1 MSYVFKL
8 NITFII
14 CLSLFRSAA
23 QKNDLHPTHSLLSKS
38 DSILLDSLYNLSYD
52 LSFYDSD
59 SALTLIEEYLNIS
72 KKNNNYQ
79 IEGGLVT
86 KGYIHIKLGNHK
98 TALDCFFQVLKL
110 GEDNNDS
117 LLISEAYN
125 DIAVVYGESEKYLKS
140 LSYYEK
146 SLEIS
151 RSLNDLFN
159 ISQTLNNYGLIFLYL
174 NNYDKAYEVF
184 KEALVLKEQF
194 LKEETDPDKKY
205 YLEID
210 IAMLESN
217 LGLVYLNRKQ
227 FQKAIDITNKAAF
240 IYKKLGID
248 FYLIQSYTTLAQ
260 LYLLTDEV
268 LLAKKYGELS
278 LELLGDEQFIE
289 IKANSLGVLS
299 KVYEKLNK
307 NEIALT
313 YKENEQVLNDSFLR
327 QENKTAVE
335 EAEIK
340 YEYDKK
346 SFSDSLINLQKQR
359 VFDASLEVKNAELKS
374 QNRITNGIIF
384 ILFLIVVFSIIL
396 WLRFQKNQQEKDLIK
411 EQKNIMDEAYLE
423 LEENK
428 IEIEKK
434 NKEIVD
440 SIYYARYIQRALYP
454 DEDHMKD
461 FFEDYVIFNLPKDIV
476 GGDFHWFKSFGDKAI
491 AIAADC
497 TGHGVPGGFITVLG
511 NLFIESSTG
520 DHPKSPDEIL
530 SDINNELVTVLKQH
544 EKDAIQDGMD
554 LAICLIDKKTRKITF
569 SGSRNGVY
577 VVNKKGDLKEIKG
590 DYTPVGGFY
599 SKKEKINNRTYQ
611 THEIKL
617 KKDEWVFMYS
627 DGYYDQFG
635 GDRNKSLGSTRFKDV
650 LVDAVKNK
658 KLQTSDFKNHFFNW
672 MGENEQLDDVLL
684 MGFRT

>member
-1 MSYVFKL
+1 MSVVYKLVFILIFLFADKYISAIAYDSNL
-8 NITFII
+8 SSKDERISD
-14 CLSLFRSAA
+14 SLF
-23 QKNDLHPTHSLLSKS
+23 
-38 DSILLDSLYNLSYD
+38 LDSLCDLSYD
-52 LSFYDSD
+52 LSFNNLD
-59 SALTLIEEYLNIS
+59 SALIVIEEFLSYSRERDNLNIELGMT
-72 KKNNNYQ
+72 
-79 IEGGLVT
+79 I
-86 KGYIHIKLGNHK
+86 KGYLHNQLGDPK
-98 TALDCFFQVLKL
+98 TALDCFFYVLKI
-110 GEDNNDS
+110 GEDNSDS
-117 LLISEAYN
+117 TLISQVYN
-125 DIAVVYGESEKYLKS
+125 DIAMVYMELRE
-140 LSYYEK
+140 YEK
-146 SLEIS
+146 ALYYNENSLEIS
-151 RSLNDLFN
+151 RSQNDLKT
-159 ISQTLNNYGLIFLYL
+159 ISLTLNNYGLVFLYL
-174 NNYDKAYEVF
+174 EDYEKANDVF
-184 KEALVLKEQF
+184 NEALVLKEKF
-194 LKEETDPDKKY
+194 LEEENDPDEKY

-217 LGLVYLNRKQ
+217 LGLVYQNRKQ
-227 FQKAIDITNKAAF
+227 FQKAIDITNKAVF
-240 IYKKLGID
+240 IYDKLGLD
-248 FYLIQSYTTLAQ
+248 FYLIQSYTTLAE
-260 LYLLTDEV
+260 LYLLIDEV
-268 LLAKKYGELS
+268 SLAKKYADLS

-289 IKANSLGVLS
+289 LKANSFGVLS
-299 KVYEKLNK
+299 MVYEELNK

-313 YKENEQVLNDSFLR
+313 YKESEQVLNDSLYSLV
-327 QENKTAVE
+327 NKEALA

-346 SFSDSLINLQKQR
+346 AFSDSLVNIQKQR

-396 WLRFQKNQQEKDLIK
+396 WLRFQKNQQEKELIK
-411 EQKNIMDEAYLE
+411 EQKNVMDDAYTE

-434 NKEIVD
+434 NKEIID

-454 DEDHMKD
+454 DEDHMKA
-461 FFEDYVIFNLPKDIV
+461 FFEDYLVFNLPKDIV

-491 AIAADC
+491 VIAADC

-554 LAICLIDKKTRKITF
+554 LGICLIDKKSKKITF

-577 VVNKKGDLKEIKG
+577 VVNKKGDLMEIKG

-599 SKKEKINNRTYQ
+599 SKKEKINNRKYE

-635 GDRNKSLGSTRFKDV
+635 GDRNKSMGSTRFKNV
-650 LVDAVKNK
+650 LVHAVKND
-658 KLQTSDFKNHFFNW
+658 KLQTSDFKNHFFSW
-672 MGENEQLDDVLL
+672 MGDNDQLDDVLL
-684 MGFRT
+684 MGFTL

>member
-1 MSYVFKL
+1 MSVVYKLVFILIFLFADKYISAIAYDSNL
-8 NITFII
+8 SSKDERISD
-14 CLSLFRSAA
+14 SLF
-23 QKNDLHPTHSLLSKS
+23 
-38 DSILLDSLYNLSYD
+38 LDSLCDLSYD
-52 LSFYDSD
+52 LSFNNLD
-59 SALTLIEEYLNIS
+59 SALIVIEEFLSYSRERENLNIELGMT
-72 KKNNNYQ
+72 
-79 IEGGLVT
+79 I
-86 KGYIHIKLGNHK
+86 KGYLHNQLGDPK
-98 TALDCFFQVLKL
+98 TALDCFFYVLKI
-110 GEDNNDS
+110 GEDNSDS
-117 LLISEAYN
+117 TLISQVYN
-125 DIAVVYGESEKYLKS
+125 DIAMVYMELRE
-140 LSYYEK
+140 YEK
-146 SLEIS
+146 ALYYNENSLEIS
-151 RSLNDLFN
+151 RSQNDLKT
-159 ISQTLNNYGLIFLYL
+159 ISLTLNNYGLVFLYL
-174 NNYDKAYEVF
+174 EDYEKANDVF
-184 KEALVLKEQF
+184 NEALVLKEKF
-194 LKEETDPDKKY
+194 LEEETDPDEKY

-217 LGLVYLNRKQ
+217 LGLVYQKTKQ
-227 FQKAIDITNKAAF
+227 FQKAIDITNKAVF
-240 IYKKLGID
+240 IYDKLGLD
-248 FYLIQSYTTLAQ
+248 FYLIQSYTTLAE
-260 LYLLTDEV
+260 LYLLIDEV
-268 LLAKKYGELS
+268 SLAKKYADLS

-289 IKANSLGVLS
+289 LKANSFGVLS
-299 KVYEKLNK
+299 MVYEELNK

-313 YKENEQVLNDSFLR
+313 YKESEQVLNDSLYSLV
-327 QENKTAVE
+327 NKEALA

-346 SFSDSLINLQKQR
+346 AFSDSLVNIQKQR

-396 WLRFQKNQQEKDLIK
+396 WLRFQKNQQEKELIK
-411 EQKNIMDEAYLE
+411 EQKNVMDDAYTE

-434 NKEIVD
+434 NKEIID

-454 DEDHMKD
+454 DEDHMKA
-461 FFEDYVIFNLPKDIV
+461 FFEDYLVFNLPKDIV

-491 AIAADC
+491 VIAADC

-554 LAICLIDKKTRKITF
+554 LGICLIDKKSKKITF

-577 VVNKKGDLKEIKG
+577 VVNKKGDLMEIKG

-599 SKKEKINNRTYQ
+599 SKKEKINNRKYE

-635 GDRNKSLGSTRFKDV
+635 GDRNKSMGSTRFKNV
-650 LVDAVKNK
+650 LVHAVKND
-658 KLQTSDFKNHFFNW
+658 KLQTSDFKNHFFSW
-672 MGENEQLDDVLL
+672 MGDNDQLDDVLL
-684 MGFRT
+684 MGFTL

>member
-1 MSYVFKL
+1 M
-8 NITFII
+8 
-14 CLSLFRSAA
+14 
-23 QKNDLHPTHSLLSKS
+23 SLLYKLIFLFIFFTIKISGLAISS
-38 DSILLDSLYNLSYD
+38 DSISVSEKITKADSLHLDSLYNLSYD
-52 LSFYDSD
+52 LSFYDFD
-59 SALTLIEEYLNIS
+59 SALIIIEEFLSYSREKNNLNIELGMT
-72 KKNNNYQ
+72 N
-79 IEGGLVT
+79 
-86 KGYIHIKLGNHK
+86 KGYLHTQLGDQK
-98 TALDCFFQVLKL
+98 TALDCFFYVLKL
-110 GEDNNDS
+110 GEDEGDS
-117 LLISEAYN
+117 TLISQAFN
-125 DIAVVYGESEKYLKS
+125 DIAMVYMELREYEKALNYN
-140 LSYYEK
+140 EK
-146 SLEIS
+146 SLKIS
-151 RSLNDLFN
+151 RSQNDQKN
-159 ISQTLNNYGLIFLYL
+159 ISFTLNNYGLVYLYL
-174 NNYDKAYEVF
+174 KNYKKASEVF
-184 KEALVLKEQF
+184 NEALVLKEKF
-194 LKEETDPDKKY
+194 FIDETDPDEKY

-217 LGLVYLNRKQ
+217 LGLVYKYQNQ
-227 FQKAIDITNKAAF
+227 NQKAINITKKAELIF
-240 IYKKLGID
+240 KKLGLD
-248 FYLIQSYTTLAQ
+248 FYLIQSYTTLSE
-260 LYLLTDEV
+260 LYYIQNNLI
-268 LLAKKYGELS
+268 LAKKYGELS
-278 LELLGDEQFIE
+278 LELVENEQYIE
-289 IKANSLGVLS
+289 LKANSFNVLS

-307 NEIALT
+307 NELALS
-313 YKENEQVLNDSFLR
+313 YQENSQVLTDSFYRL
-327 QENKTAVE
+327 ENTEALA

-346 SFSDSLINLQKQR
+346 AYSDSLVNIQRQR
-359 VFDASLEVKNAELKS
+359 VFDASLEVKNAELRS
-374 QNRITNGIIF
+374 QNRITNGIIL

-411 EQKNIMDEAYLE
+411 EQKNVMDEAYAE

-434 NKEIVD
+434 NKEIID

-454 DEDHMKD
+454 DEDHMKV
-461 FFEDYVIFNLPKDIV
+461 FFDDYVVFNLPKDIV

-520 DHPKSPDEIL
+520 DHPKSPNEIL
-530 SDINNELVTVLKQH
+530 SDINSELVTVLKQH

-569 SGSRNGVY
+569 SGSRNGIY

-617 KKDEWVFMYS
+617 NKDEWVFMYS

-635 GDRNKSLGSTRFKDV
+635 GERNKSLGSTRFKDV
-650 LVDAVKNK
+650 LVHAVKNK
-658 KLQTSDFKNHFFNW
+658 KLKTSDFKNHFFNW

-684 MGFRT
+684 MGFRI

>member
-1 MSYVFKL
+1 MSVVYKLVFILIFLFADKYISAIAYDS
-8 NITFII
+8 N
-14 CLSLFRSAA
+14 LS
-23 QKNDLHPTHSLLSKS
+23 SKDERLS
-38 DSILLDSLYNLSYD
+38 DSLYLDSLCDLSYD
-52 LSFYDSD
+52 LSFNNLD
-59 SALTLIEEYLNIS
+59 SALIVIEEFLSYSRERDNLNIELGMT
-72 KKNNNYQ
+72 
-79 IEGGLVT
+79 I
-86 KGYIHIKLGNHK
+86 KGYLHNQLGDPK
-98 TALDCFFQVLKL
+98 TALDCFFYVLKI
-110 GEDNNDS
+110 GEDNSDS
-117 LLISEAYN
+117 TLISQVYN
-125 DIAVVYGESEKYLKS
+125 DIAMVYMELRE
-140 LSYYEK
+140 YEK
-146 SLEIS
+146 ALYYNENSLEIS
-151 RSLNDLFN
+151 RSQNDLKT
-159 ISQTLNNYGLIFLYL
+159 ISLTLNNYGLVFLYL
-174 NNYDKAYEVF
+174 EDYEKANDVF
-184 KEALVLKEQF
+184 NEALVLKEKF
-194 LKEETDPDKKY
+194 LEEETDPDEKY

-217 LGLVYLNRKQ
+217 LGLVYQNRKQ
-227 FQKAIDITNKAAF
+227 FQKAIDITNKAVF
-240 IYKKLGID
+240 IYDKLGLD
-248 FYLIQSYTTLAQ
+248 FYLIQSYTTLAE
-260 LYLLTDEV
+260 LYLLIDEV
-268 LLAKKYGELS
+268 SLAKKYADLS

-289 IKANSLGVLS
+289 LKANSFGVLS
-299 KVYEKLNK
+299 MVYEELNK

-313 YKENEQVLNDSFLR
+313 YKESEQVLNDSLYSLV
-327 QENKTAVE
+327 NKEALA

-346 SFSDSLINLQKQR
+346 AFSDSLVNIQKQR

-396 WLRFQKNQQEKDLIK
+396 WLRFQKNQQEKELIK
-411 EQKNIMDEAYLE
+411 EQKNVMDDAYTE

-434 NKEIVD
+434 NKEIID

-454 DEDHMKD
+454 DEDHMKA
-461 FFEDYVIFNLPKDIV
+461 FFEDYLVFNLPKDIV

-491 AIAADC
+491 VIAADC

-554 LAICLIDKKTRKITF
+554 LGICLIDKKSKKITF

-577 VVNKKGDLKEIKG
+577 VVNKKGDLMEIKG

-599 SKKEKINNRTYQ
+599 SKKEKINNRKYE

-635 GDRNKSLGSTRFKDV
+635 GDRNKSMGSTRFKNV
-650 LVDAVKNK
+650 LVHAVKND
-658 KLQTSDFKNHFFNW
+658 KLQTSDFKNHFFSW
-672 MGENEQLDDVLL
+672 MGDNDQLDDVLL
-684 MGFRT
+684 MGFTL

>member
-1 MSYVFKL
+1 MSVVYKLVFILIFLFADKYISAIAYDS
-8 NITFII
+8 N
-14 CLSLFRSAA
+14 LS
-23 QKNDLHPTHSLLSKS
+23 SKDERLS
-38 DSILLDSLYNLSYD
+38 DSLYLDSLCDLSYD
-52 LSFYDSD
+52 LSFNNLD
-59 SALTLIEEYLNIS
+59 SALIVIEEFLSYSRERDNLNIELGMT
-72 KKNNNYQ
+72 
-79 IEGGLVT
+79 I
-86 KGYIHIKLGNHK
+86 KGYLHNQLGDPK
-98 TALDCFFQVLKL
+98 TALDCFFYVLKI
-110 GEDNNDS
+110 GEDNSDS
-117 LLISEAYN
+117 TLISQVYN
-125 DIAVVYGESEKYLKS
+125 DIAMVYMELRE
-140 LSYYEK
+140 YEK
-146 SLEIS
+146 ALYYNENSLEIS
-151 RSLNDLFN
+151 RSQNDLKT
-159 ISQTLNNYGLIFLYL
+159 ISLTLNNYGLVFLYL
-174 NNYDKAYEVF
+174 EDYEKANDVF
-184 KEALVLKEQF
+184 NEALVLKEKF
-194 LKEETDPDKKY
+194 LEEETDPDEKY

-217 LGLVYLNRKQ
+217 LGLVYQNRKQ
-227 FQKAIDITNKAAF
+227 FQKAIDITNKAVF
-240 IYKKLGID
+240 IYDKLSLD
-248 FYLIQSYTTLAQ
+248 FYLIQSYTTLAE
-260 LYLLTDEV
+260 LYLLIGEV
-268 LLAKKYGELS
+268 SLAKKYADLS

-289 IKANSLGVLS
+289 LKANSFGVLS
-299 KVYEKLNK
+299 MVYEELNK

-313 YKENEQVLNDSFLR
+313 YKESEQVLNDSLYSLV
-327 QENKTAVE
+327 NKEALA

-346 SFSDSLINLQKQR
+346 AFSDSLVNIQKQR

-396 WLRFQKNQQEKDLIK
+396 WLRFQKNQQEKELIK
-411 EQKNIMDEAYLE
+411 EQKNVMDDAYTE

-434 NKEIVD
+434 NKEIID

-454 DEDHMKD
+454 DEDHMKA
-461 FFEDYVIFNLPKDIV
+461 FFEDYVVFNLPKDIV

-491 AIAADC
+491 VIAADC

-511 NLFIESSTG
+511 NLFIESSAG

-554 LAICLIDKKTRKITF
+554 LGICLIDKKSKKITF

-577 VVNKKGDLKEIKG
+577 VVNKKGDLMEIKG

-599 SKKEKINNRTYQ
+599 SKKEKINNRKYE

-635 GDRNKSLGSTRFKDV
+635 GDRNKSMGSTRFKNV
-650 LVDAVKNK
+650 LVHAVKND
-658 KLQTSDFKNHFFNW
+658 KLQTSDFKNHFFSW
-672 MGENEQLDDVLL
+672 MGDNDQLDDVLL
-684 MGFRT
+684 MGFTL

>member
-1 MSYVFKL
+1 MSVVYKLVFILIFLFADKYISAIAYDS
-8 NITFII
+8 N
-14 CLSLFRSAA
+14 LS
-23 QKNDLHPTHSLLSKS
+23 SKDERIS
-38 DSILLDSLYNLSYD
+38 DSLYLDSLCDLSYD
-52 LSFYDSD
+52 LSFNNLD
-59 SALTLIEEYLNIS
+59 SALIVIEEFLSYSRERDNLNIELGMT
-72 KKNNNYQ
+72 
-79 IEGGLVT
+79 I
-86 KGYIHIKLGNHK
+86 KGYLHNQLGDPK
-98 TALDCFFQVLKL
+98 TALDCFFYVLKI
-110 GEDNNDS
+110 GEDNSDS
-117 LLISEAYN
+117 TLISQVYN
-125 DIAVVYGESEKYLKS
+125 DIAMVYMELRE
-140 LSYYEK
+140 YEK
-146 SLEIS
+146 ALYYNENSLEIS
-151 RSLNDLFN
+151 RSQNDLKT
-159 ISQTLNNYGLIFLYL
+159 ISLTLNNYGLVFLYL
-174 NNYDKAYEVF
+174 EDYEKANDVF
-184 KEALVLKEQF
+184 NEALVLKEKF
-194 LKEETDPDKKY
+194 LEEETDPDEKY

-217 LGLVYLNRKQ
+217 LGLVYQNRKQ
-227 FQKAIDITNKAAF
+227 FQKAIDITNKAVF
-240 IYKKLGID
+240 IYDKLGLD
-248 FYLIQSYTTLAQ
+248 FYLIQSYTTLAE
-260 LYLLTDEV
+260 LYLLIDEV
-268 LLAKKYGELS
+268 SLAKKYADLS

-289 IKANSLGVLS
+289 LKANSFGVLS
-299 KVYEKLNK
+299 MVYEELNK

-313 YKENEQVLNDSFLR
+313 YKESEQVLNDSLYSLV
-327 QENKTAVE
+327 NKEALA

-346 SFSDSLINLQKQR
+346 AFSDSLVNIQKQR

-396 WLRFQKNQQEKDLIK
+396 WLRFQKNQQEKELIK
-411 EQKNIMDEAYLE
+411 EQKNVMDDAYTE

-434 NKEIVD
+434 NKEIID

-454 DEDHMKD
+454 DEDHMKA
-461 FFEDYVIFNLPKDIV
+461 FFEDYLVFNLPKDIV

-491 AIAADC
+491 VIAADC

-554 LAICLIDKKTRKITF
+554 LGICLIDKKSKKITF

-577 VVNKKGDLKEIKG
+577 VVNKKGDLMEIKG

-599 SKKEKINNRTYQ
+599 SKKEKINNRKYE

-635 GDRNKSLGSTRFKDV
+635 GDRNKSMGSTRFKNV
-650 LVDAVKNK
+650 LVHAVKND
-658 KLQTSDFKNHFFNW
+658 KLQTSDFKNHFFSW
-672 MGENEQLDDVLL
+672 MGDNDQLDDVLL
-684 MGFRT
+684 MGFTL

>member
-1 MSYVFKL
+1 MSVIYKL
-8 NITFII
+8 AFTLTFLFAENYMSAQAYDQN
-14 CLSLFRSAA
+14 LS
-23 QKNDLHPTHSLLSKS
+23 SKDERIS
-38 DSILLDSLYNLSYD
+38 DSLYLDSLCDLSYD
-52 LSFYDSD
+52 LSFNNLD
-59 SALTLIEEYLNIS
+59 SALIVIEEFLSYSRERDNLNIELGMT
-72 KKNNNYQ
+72 
-79 IEGGLVT
+79 I
-86 KGYIHIKLGNHK
+86 KGYLHNQLGDPK
-98 TALDCFFQVLKL
+98 TALDCFFYVLKI
-110 GEDNNDS
+110 GEDNSDS
-117 LLISEAYN
+117 TLISQVYN
-125 DIAVVYGESEKYLKS
+125 DIAMVYMELRE
-140 LSYYEK
+140 YEK
-146 SLEIS
+146 ALYYNENSLQIS
-151 RSLNDLFN
+151 RSQNDLKT
-159 ISQTLNNYGLIFLYL
+159 ISLTLNNYGLVFLYL
-174 NNYDKAYEVF
+174 EDYEKANEVF
-184 KEALVLKEQF
+184 NEALVLKEKF
-194 LKEETDPDKKY
+194 LEEETDLDEKY

-217 LGLVYLNRKQ
+217 LGLVYQNRKQ
-227 FQKAIDITNKAAF
+227 FQKAIDITNKAVF
-240 IYKKLGID
+240 IYDKLGLD
-248 FYLIQSYTTLAQ
+248 FYLIQSYTTLAE
-260 LYLLTDEV
+260 LYLLINEV
-268 LLAKKYGELS
+268 SLAKKYAELS

-289 IKANSLGVLS
+289 LKANSFGVLS
-299 KVYEKLNK
+299 MVYEKLNK

-313 YKENEQVLNDSFLR
+313 YKESEQVLNDSLYSLV
-327 QENKTAVE
+327 NKEALA

-346 SFSDSLINLQKQR
+346 AFSDSLVNIQKQR
-359 VFDASLEVKNAELKS
+359 VFEASLEVKNAELKS

-396 WLRFQKNQQEKDLIK
+396 WLRFQKNQQEKELIK
-411 EQKNIMDEAYLE
+411 EQKNVMDEAYTE

-434 NKEIVD
+434 NKEIID

-454 DEDHMKD
+454 DEDHMQA
-461 FFEDYVIFNLPKDIV
+461 FFEDYVVFNLPKDIV

-491 AIAADC
+491 VIAADC

-520 DHPKSPDEIL
+520 DHPKYPDEIL

-554 LAICLIDKKTRKITF
+554 LGICLIDKKTRKITF

-577 VVNKKGDLKEIKG
+577 VVNKKGDLMEIKG

-599 SKKEKINNRTYQ
+599 SKKEKINNRKYE

-635 GDRNKSLGSTRFKDV
+635 GDRNKSMGSTRFKNV
-650 LVDAVKNK
+650 LVHAVKND
-658 KLQTSDFKNHFFNW
+658 KLQTSDFKNHFFSW
-672 MGENEQLDDVLL
+672 MGDNDQLDDVLL
-684 MGFRT
+684 MGFTL

>member
-1 MSYVFKL
+1 MSVVYKLVFILIFLFADKYISAIAYDSNL
-8 NITFII
+8 SSKDERISD
-14 CLSLFRSAA
+14 SLF
-23 QKNDLHPTHSLLSKS
+23 
-38 DSILLDSLYNLSYD
+38 LDSLCDLSYD
-52 LSFYDSD
+52 LSFNNLD
-59 SALTLIEEYLNIS
+59 SALIVIEEFLSYSRERENLNIELGMT
-72 KKNNNYQ
+72 
-79 IEGGLVT
+79 I
-86 KGYIHIKLGNHK
+86 KGYLHNQLGDSK
-98 TALDCFFQVLKL
+98 TALDCFFYVLKI
-110 GEDNNDS
+110 GEDNSDS
-117 LLISEAYN
+117 TLISQVYN
-125 DIAVVYGESEKYLKS
+125 DIAMVYMELRE
-140 LSYYEK
+140 YEK
-146 SLEIS
+146 ALYYNENSLQIS
-151 RSLNDLFN
+151 RSQNDLKT
-159 ISQTLNNYGLIFLYL
+159 ISLTLNNYGLVFLYL
-174 NNYDKAYEVF
+174 KDYKKANDVF
-184 KEALVLKEQF
+184 NEALVLKEKF
-194 LKEETDPDKKY
+194 LEEETDPDEKY

-217 LGLVYLNRKQ
+217 LGLVYQNRKQ
-227 FQKAIDITNKAAF
+227 FQKAIDITNKAVF
-240 IYKKLGID
+240 IYDKLSLD
-248 FYLIQSYTTLAQ
+248 FYLIQSYTTLAE
-260 LYLLTDEV
+260 LYLLIDEV
-268 LLAKKYGELS
+268 SLAKKYADLS

-289 IKANSLGVLS
+289 LKANSFGVLS
-299 KVYEKLNK
+299 MVYEELNK

-313 YKENEQVLNDSFLR
+313 YKESEQVLNDSLYSLV
-327 QENKTAVE
+327 NKEALA

-346 SFSDSLINLQKQR
+346 AFSDSLVNIQKQR

-396 WLRFQKNQQEKDLIK
+396 WLRFQKNQQEKELIK
-411 EQKNIMDEAYLE
+411 EQKNVMDDAYTE

-434 NKEIVD
+434 NKEIID

-454 DEDHMKD
+454 DEDHMKA
-461 FFEDYVIFNLPKDIV
+461 FFEDYVVFNLPKDIV

-491 AIAADC
+491 VIAADC

-554 LAICLIDKKTRKITF
+554 LGICLIDKKSKKITF

-577 VVNKKGDLKEIKG
+577 VVNKKGDLMEIKG

-599 SKKEKINNRTYQ
+599 SKKEKINNRKYE

-635 GDRNKSLGSTRFKDV
+635 GDRNKSMGSTRFKNV
-650 LVDAVKNK
+650 LVHAVKND
-658 KLQTSDFKNHFFNW
+658 KLQTSDFKNHFFSW
-672 MGENEQLDDVLL
+672 MGDNDQLDDVLL
-684 MGFRT
+684 MGFTL

>member
-1 MSYVFKL
+1 MSVVYKL
-8 NITFII
+8 AYILIFLFVDKS
-14 CLSLFRSAA
+14 LSA
-23 QKNDLHPTHSLLSKS
+23 QAYDSNLISKDDRIS
-38 DSILLDSLYNLSYD
+38 DSLYLDSLYNLSYD
-52 LSFYDSD
+52 LSFYDLD
-59 SALTLIEEYLNIS
+59 SALLVTEEFLSFSRKKNDLNIELGMTNKGYLNT
-72 KKNNNYQ
+72 Q
-79 IEGGLVT
+79 I
-86 KGYIHIKLGNHK
+86 GNQK
-98 TALDCFFQVLKL
+98 TALDCFFYVLKL
-110 GEDNNDS
+110 GEDKGDS
-117 LLISEAYN
+117 TLVSQAYN
-125 DIAVVYGESEKYLKS
+125 DIAMAYMEFRE
-140 LSYYEK
+140 YEK
-146 SLEIS
+146 ALYYNENSLQIS
-151 RSLNDLFN
+151 RSQNDLKS
-159 ISQTLNNYGLIFLYL
+159 ISLTLNNYGLVFLYL
-174 NNYDKAYEVF
+174 ENYEKASEVF
-184 KEALVLKEQF
+184 NEALMLKENF
-194 LKEETDPDKKY
+194 FEEETDPDEKY

-217 LGLVYLNRKQ
+217 LGLVYKYQNQ
-227 FQKAIDITNKAAF
+227 FQNAIDITKKAELIF
-240 IYKKLGID
+240 KKLGLD
-248 FYLIQSYTTLAQ
+248 FYLIQSYTTLSE
-260 LYLLTDEV
+260 LYFIQNNLI
-268 LLAKKYGELS
+268 LAKKYGELS
-278 LELLGDEQFIE
+278 LELVENEQYIE
-289 IKANSLGVLS
+289 LKANSFDVLS
-299 KVYEKLNK
+299 KVYENLNK
-307 NEIALT
+307 HELALSC
-313 YKENEQVLNDSFLR
+313 KENSQVLNDSLYR
-327 QENKTAVE
+327 IDNKEALA

-346 SFSDSLINLQKQR
+346 AFSDSLVNIQKQR
-359 VFDASLEVKNAELKS
+359 VFDASLELKNAELKS

-396 WLRFQKNQQEKDLIK
+396 WLRFQKNQQEKELIK
-411 EQKNIMDEAYLE
+411 EQKNVMDDAYTE

-434 NKEIVD
+434 NKEIID

-454 DEDHMKD
+454 DEDHMKA
-461 FFEDYVIFNLPKDIV
+461 FFEDYVVFNLPKDIV

-554 LAICLIDKKTRKITF
+554 LGICLIDKKTRKITF

-577 VVNKKGDLKEIKG
+577 VVNKKGDLIEIKG

-599 SKKEKINNRTYQ
+599 SKKEKINNRKYE

-635 GDRNKSLGSTRFKDV
+635 GDRNKSMGSTRFKDI
-650 LVDAVKNK
+650 LVSAVKNE
-658 KLQTSDFKNHFFNW
+658 KLQTSDFKNYFFNW

-684 MGFRT
+684 MGFTL

>member
-1 MSYVFKL
+1 MSVVYKLVFILIFLFADKYISAIAYDS
-8 NITFII
+8 N
-14 CLSLFRSAA
+14 LS
-23 QKNDLHPTHSLLSKS
+23 SKDERIS
-38 DSILLDSLYNLSYD
+38 DSLYLDSLCDLSYD
-52 LSFYDSD
+52 LSFNNLD
-59 SALTLIEEYLNIS
+59 SALIVIEEFLSYSRERDNLNIELGMT
-72 KKNNNYQ
+72 
-79 IEGGLVT
+79 I
-86 KGYIHIKLGNHK
+86 KGYLHNQLGDPK
-98 TALDCFFQVLKL
+98 TALDCFFYVLKI
-110 GEDNNDS
+110 GEDNSDS
-117 LLISEAYN
+117 TLISQVYN
-125 DIAVVYGESEKYLKS
+125 DIAMVYMELRE
-140 LSYYEK
+140 YEK
-146 SLEIS
+146 ALYYNENSLEIS
-151 RSLNDLFN
+151 RSQNDLKT
-159 ISQTLNNYGLIFLYL
+159 ISLTLNNYGLVFLYL
-174 NNYDKAYEVF
+174 EDYEKANDVF
-184 KEALVLKEQF
+184 NEALVLKEKF
-194 LKEETDPDKKY
+194 LEEETDPDEKY

-217 LGLVYLNRKQ
+217 LGLVYQNRKQ
-227 FQKAIDITNKAAF
+227 FQKAIDITNKAVF
-240 IYKKLGID
+240 IYDKLSLD
-248 FYLIQSYTTLAQ
+248 FYLIQSYTTLAE
-260 LYLLTDEV
+260 LYLLIDEV
-268 LLAKKYGELS
+268 SLAKKYADLS

-289 IKANSLGVLS
+289 LKANSFGVLS
-299 KVYEKLNK
+299 MVYEELNK

-313 YKENEQVLNDSFLR
+313 YKESEQVLNDSLYSLV
-327 QENKTAVE
+327 NKEALA

-346 SFSDSLINLQKQR
+346 AFSDSLVNIQKQR

-396 WLRFQKNQQEKDLIK
+396 WLRFQKNQQEKELIK
-411 EQKNIMDEAYLE
+411 EQKNVMDDAYTE

-434 NKEIVD
+434 NKEIID

-454 DEDHMKD
+454 DEDHMKA
-461 FFEDYVIFNLPKDIV
+461 FFEDYVVFNLPKDIV

-491 AIAADC
+491 VIAADC

-554 LAICLIDKKTRKITF
+554 LGICLIDKKSKKITF

-577 VVNKKGDLKEIKG
+577 VVNKKGDLMEIKG

-599 SKKEKINNRTYQ
+599 SKKEKINNRKYE

-635 GDRNKSLGSTRFKDV
+635 GDRNKSMGSTRFKNV
-650 LVDAVKNK
+650 LVHAVKND
-658 KLQTSDFKNHFFNW
+658 KLQTSDFKNHFFSW
-672 MGENEQLDDVLL
+672 MGDNDQLDDVLL
-684 MGFRT
+684 MGFTL

>member
-1 MSYVFKL
+1 MSVVYKLVFILIFLFVDK
-8 NITFII
+8 
-14 CLSLFRSAA
+14 CLGA
-23 QKNDLHPTHSLLSKS
+23 QAYDSNLSSKDQRIS
-38 DSILLDSLYNLSYD
+38 DSLYLDSLCDLSYD
-52 LSFYDSD
+52 LSFNNLD
-59 SALTLIEEYLNIS
+59 SALIVIEEFLSYSRERDNLNIELGMT
-72 KKNNNYQ
+72 
-79 IEGGLVT
+79 I
-86 KGYIHIKLGNHK
+86 KGYLHNQLGDPK
-98 TALDCFFQVLKL
+98 TALDCFFYVLKI
-110 GEDNNDS
+110 GEDNSDS
-117 LLISEAYN
+117 TLISQVYN
-125 DIAVVYGESEKYLKS
+125 DIAMVYMELRE
-140 LSYYEK
+140 YEK
-146 SLEIS
+146 ALYYNENSLNIS
-151 RSLNDLFN
+151 RSQNDLKS
-159 ISQTLNNYGLIFLYL
+159 ISLTLNNYGLVFLYL
-174 NNYDKAYEVF
+174 EDYEKANDVF
-184 KEALVLKEQF
+184 NEALVLKEKF
-194 LKEETDPDKKY
+194 LEEETDSDEKY

-217 LGLVYLNRKQ
+217 LGLVYQNRNQ
-227 FQKAIDITNKAAF
+227 FQKAIDITNKAVF
-240 IYKKLGID
+240 IYDKLGLD
-248 FYLIQSYTTLAQ
+248 FYLIQSYTTLAE
-260 LYLLTDEV
+260 LYLLVDEV
-268 LLAKKYGELS
+268 SLAKKYAELS

-289 IKANSLGVLS
+289 LKANSFGVLS
-299 KVYEKLNK
+299 MVYEELNK

-313 YKENEQVLNDSFLR
+313 YKESEQVLNDSLYSLV
-327 QENKTAVE
+327 NKEALA

-346 SFSDSLINLQKQR
+346 AFSDSLVNIQKQR

-396 WLRFQKNQQEKDLIK
+396 WLRFQKNQQEKELIK
-411 EQKNIMDEAYLE
+411 EQKNVMDDAYTE

-434 NKEIVD
+434 NKEIID

-454 DEDHMKD
+454 DEDHMKA
-461 FFEDYVIFNLPKDIV
+461 FFEDYVVFNLPKDIV
-476 GGDFHWFKSFGDKAI
+476 GGDFHWFKSYGDKAI

-554 LAICLIDKKTRKITF
+554 LGICLIDKKTRKITF

-577 VVNKKGDLKEIKG
+577 VVNKKGDLMEIKG

-599 SKKEKINNRTYQ
+599 SKKEKINNRKYE

-635 GDRNKSLGSTRFKDV
+635 GDRNKSMGSTRFKDI
-650 LVDAVKNK
+650 LVSAVKNE
-658 KLQTSDFKNHFFNW
+658 KLQTSDFKNYFFNW

-684 MGFRT
+684 MGFTL